1 MMEFERELDVSISN
15 LEKSLARNVQ
25 DRCSKM
31 LTEVNDA
38 FNKVLENTVSNFE
51 NLEASVGQSI
61 ADMRFILINKL
72 IQQSIGEDCPNTDD
86 ETVEHLTIHSE
97 TAKYVTN
104 NSSDE
109 ISPELKVKILKPV
122 KVKKEKSSSSSYSD
136 ETSFIKDVNENDAKR
151 KRPTIHSCHYCS
163 YATPRRYRLTQ
174 HMVSKHRYAIE
185 TSDMNVVKCVY
196 CNWECGAKW
205 QLRGHMKRAHP
216 DIESNTTIIEN
227 SVEFSQILSK
237 VDANDL
243 VENIQCNIMES
254 IASVDTN
261 QCTICGYV
269 FSSLIDTEKHFQD
282 VHPEMIPAST
292 LKESKLPTIE
302 TESNS
307 NAATT
312 YLLNDLNDCISVQ
325 KI

>member
-1 MMEFERELDVSISN
+1 MMEFEKELEISISN
-15 LEKSLARNVQ
+15 LEKSLAQNVQ
-25 DRCSKM
+25 DRCSTM
-31 LTEVNDA
+31 LTEVNHA

-51 NLEASVGQSI
+51 NLEASLGQSI

-72 IQQSIGEDCPNTDD
+72 IQQSIGEDCANNDN

-109 ISPELKVKILKPV
+109 ISPELKIKILKPA

-136 ETSFIKDVNENDAKR
+136 ETSIIKDVNENNAKR
-151 KRPTIHSCHYCS
+151 KHPAIHSCNYCS

-174 HMVSKHRYAIE
+174 HMISKHRYAIE

-205 QLRGHMKRAHP
+205 RLRGHMKRAHP
-216 DIESNTTIIEN
+216 DIESDTAIIEN
-227 SVEFSQILSK
+227 SVKFSQILSN

-243 VENIQCNIMES
+243 VENNRSIIVES
-254 IASVDTN
+254 IADIDAN
-261 QCTICGYV
+261 QCTICGFL
-269 FSSLIDTEKHFQD
+269 FSSLIDAEKHFQN
-282 VHPEMIPAST
+282 VHPEMIAAPT
-292 LKESKLPTIE
+292 LKESKLPSIE
-302 TESNS
+302 TENNF

-312 YLLNDLNDCISVQ
+312 YLLNDCVSVQ